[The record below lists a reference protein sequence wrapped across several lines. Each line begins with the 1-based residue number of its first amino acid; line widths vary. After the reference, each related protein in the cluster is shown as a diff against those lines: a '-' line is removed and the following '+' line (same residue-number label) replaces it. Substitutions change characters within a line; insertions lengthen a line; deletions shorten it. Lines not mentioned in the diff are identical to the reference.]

1 MIPLFLQYINHL
13 LLMSVHDLHPT
24 FYNIEKLIRGF
35 VSREKEEEEEG
46 KRGNEYNGMIKRL
59 RVFYPCGLHQ

>member
-1 MIPLFLQYINHL
+1 
-13 LLMSVHDLHPT
+13 MSVHDLHPT
-24 FYNIEKLIRGF
+24 FYNIEKLIPGF
-35 VSREKEEEEEG
+35 VSREKEEEER